1 MNRFINRLAF
11 SLLIAIPVA
20 VITFHNA
27 GAQISINPPSSAFEP
42 IRLEDQSRLW
52 IEGVTNIN
60 TYQCTADTIAGFGR
74 LDETER
80 PSDTVEGHGSVTID
94 VKIPVYEL
102 DCGKKAMNKDMYE
115 ALKAGS
121 YPQIHYQL
129 KEAEFIE
136 NVFEDGAEWMRIMSR
151 DMYEALKAGSYP
163 QIHYQLKE
171 AEFIENVF
179 EDGAEWMRIMSRG
192 IINVAGVE
200 KEVNIPVLGKVLD
213 NNRFHVK
220 GEKELMMT
228 EFDIQPP
235 TALLGL
241 IKAKNNITIKFDV
254 IVTLDEMNF

>member
-151 DMYEALKAGSYP
+151 
-163 QIHYQLKE
+163 
-171 AEFIENVF
+171 
-179 EDGAEWMRIMSRG
+179 G

>member
-102 DCGKKAMNKDMYE
+102 DCGKKAMN
-115 ALKAGS
+115 
-121 YPQIHYQL
+121 
-129 KEAEFIE
+129 
-136 NVFEDGAEWMRIMSR
+136 R

-192 IINVAGVE
+192 IIKVAGVE

>member
-11 SLLIAIPVA
+11 ALLIAIPVA

-151 DMYEALKAGSYP
+151 
-163 QIHYQLKE
+163 
-171 AEFIENVF
+171 
-179 EDGAEWMRIMSRG
+179 G
-192 IINVAGVE
+192 IIKVAGVE

>member
-151 DMYEALKAGSYP
+151 
-163 QIHYQLKE
+163 
-171 AEFIENVF
+171 
-179 EDGAEWMRIMSRG
+179 G
-192 IINVAGVE
+192 IIKVAGVE

>member
-11 SLLIAIPVA
+11 ALLIAIPVA

-151 DMYEALKAGSYP
+151 
-163 QIHYQLKE
+163 
-171 AEFIENVF
+171 
-179 EDGAEWMRIMSRG
+179 G